1 VKKSKQ
7 ITLTILSGI
16 AVAATSCA
24 PEKKELPPND
34 PYAEYS
40 YAGKANEPGM
50 VYSNYGSGL
59 LTWFLVSRM
68 FNGYGYGA
76 MGGNSFYRSQPR
88 YFTRTTPATSGYAS
102 GVSRGGFGRMGY
114 TASARS

>member
-7 ITLTILSGI
+7 ITLTLLSGL
-16 AVAATSCA
+16 AVAAASCA
-24 PEKKELPPND
+24 EEKELPPND
-34 PYAEYS
+34 PYSEYS
-40 YAGKANEPGM
+40 YVGKANEPGM
-50 VYSNYGSGL
+50 VYSHYGNGL

-76 MGGNSFYRSQPR
+76 MGGSGFYRSQPS
-88 YFTRTTPATSGYAS
+88 YFTRTTSARGGYTS

-114 TASARS
+114 RASARS